1 MELTIA
7 LVFLGSAIVVFFANE
22 FSHVF
27 KKIWAIPGVK
37 LLLPLCVLSWV
48 VVVYEAWGYWLLQKG
63 HGILDRVVHVLVLW
77 LPFEAGALACIRI
90 IFLFIIAS
98 VPLWIHRVRPTKNSL
113 KETAVFSWGLV
124 LWMVAVVLI
133 VVPY

>member
-22 FSHVF
+22 FSGVF
-27 KKIWAIPGVK
+27 KKIGRIPGVK
-37 LLLPLCVLSWV
+37 LLFPLCVLSWI

-63 HGILDRVVHVLVLW
+63 HGILDRAIHAGALW
-77 LPFEAGALACIRI
+77 LPFETGALACIRMI
-90 IFLFIIAS
+90 CLFVIAS
-98 VPLWIHRVRPTKNSL
+98 VPLWFHRFWPAKNIS
-113 KETAVFSWGLV
+113 KETAVFSWGLA